1 MQGYNAQAVTTEN
14 QLVVA
19 AALTQQTNDLRQLA
33 PMLQATAA
41 TLRRRFAPLGGSVV
55 VAGHDDPC

>member
-33 PMLQATAA
+33 PCSK
-41 TLRRRFAPLGGSVV
+41 RRLPR
-55 VAGHDDPC
+55 